1 MFCHCFIIWFFSI
14 NFIFL
19 ISQFILQN
27 CFASKTCKSFWYKK
41 KSYYLLKIGSIPFI
55 HYVVI
60 FFYFVCA
67 WCCYYWSVPSNFR
80 CLKAVTSWFWKISLN
95 ALFIDK
101 MFQCLWTSLVISSR
115 DWLYV
120 NTSRIFVFFEVM
132 LPFSLIT
139 SFLSIFSTAFI
150 FYLLLASAWAPH
162 NSVWSKLVYSADP
175 WLYQLLSLTNLG
187 WPESIW
193 RKFWWSMLFR

>member
-1 MFCHCFIIWFFSI
+1 M
-14 NFIFL
+14 
-19 ISQFILQN
+19 
-27 CFASKTCKSFWYKK
+27 
-41 KSYYLLKIGSIPFI
+41 LKIGSITFI

-80 CLKAVTSWFWKISLN
+80 CLKAVTSWFWKISLT

-120 NTSRIFVFFEVM
+120 NTSRIFASFEVM
-132 LPFSLIT
+132 LPFSLIS

-193 RKFWWSMLFR
+193 RKFWWSMHFQ

>member
-1 MFCHCFIIWFFSI
+1 MIEKKV
-14 NFIFL
+14 L
-19 ISQFILQN
+19 L
-27 CFASKTCKSFWYKK
+27 FAKNGE
-41 KSYYLLKIGSIPFI
+41 YYLYSL
-55 HYVVI
+55 
-60 FFYFVCA
+60 
-67 WCCYYWSVPSNFR
+67 CCYLFLL
-80 CLKAVTSWFWKISLN
+80 CLCLVLLLLVSSFKLSLSESCHQLILKN
-95 ALFIDK
+95 LFECLFIDK

-120 NTSRIFVFFEVM
+120 NTSRIFASFEVM
-132 LPFSLIT
+132 LPFSLIS

-175 WLYQLLSLTNLG
+175 WLYQLPSLTNLG

-193 RKFWWSMLFR
+193 RKFWWSMHFQ